1 MIDMMTVPSPRPRT
15 GAGYIVA
22 WIALGLAAAA
32 YLAALSVQPDF
43 MPDWMTRRTLSAPQG
58 NQGQRAT
65 TASDENAGR
74 YAASDVAALRNQ
86 VAEREA
92 RIKTLELRVSGLEQD
107 LADARQPRVAGG
119 NAASPAAGV
128 TAGGIEIVNASPIGI
143 DGAPLTTAAVDPPL
157 PSRRPDAPA
166 LRPSLSSPI
175 ETGSVAS
182 PATAAAAK
190 PKAESPFT
198 TPITF
203 GAPEV
208 KPAARPNV
216 GVRLTTGPSI
226 DALRLSWSLMTER
239 FGADLTGLEPRYVA
253 GGPPSAPFALIAG
266 PVAGDAEARS
276 LCAGLLAKGMPC
288 VVDTFT
294 GNAL

>member
-1 MIDMMTVPSPRPRT
+1 MIDMMTVPSPRQRT

-43 MPDWMTRRTLSAPQG
+43 MPDWLTRRTLSEPQG

-65 TASDENAGR
+65 IASADNAGR
-74 YAASDVAALRNQ
+74 YAASDVAALRDQ

-107 LADARQPRVAGG
+107 LADARQPRAG
-119 NAASPAAGV
+119 ASTPATANV

-157 PSRRPDAPA
+157 PARRPDAPA
-166 LRPSLSSPI
+166 LRPSLSPPI
-175 ETGSVAS
+175 ETGSVAT
-182 PATAAAAK
+182 PATAAK
-190 PKAESPFT
+190 PKADSPFT

-203 GAPEV
+203 GIPEV
-208 KPAARPNV
+208 KPAARPSV
-216 GVRLTTGPSI
+216 GVRLSTGPSI

-239 FGADLTGLEPRYVA
+239 FAADLTGLEPRYVA

-266 PVAGDAEARS
+266 PIAGDAEARS